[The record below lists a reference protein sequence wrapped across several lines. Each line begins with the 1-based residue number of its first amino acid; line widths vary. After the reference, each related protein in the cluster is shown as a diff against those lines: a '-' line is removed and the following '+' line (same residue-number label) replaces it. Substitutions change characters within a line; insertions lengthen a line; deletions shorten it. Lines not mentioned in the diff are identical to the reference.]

1 MLKLYTR
8 FHVQERFS
16 WSSFVICILK
26 SRFRYVNTNIQFFSS
41 FSLWQT
47 IFLYS
52 LLDISCI
59 WIHSIFLIWL
69 VPRTTW
75 KGLFYSFKFN
85 LKNRGVLI
93 FTHYQYFWVLSWK
106 YGLVIFRWYLPQL
119 FVAAFSR
126 GDLSQLF
133 AVRICRGYFP
143 WEFAAAICRG
153 FLPWKFAAAICREN
167 LPQLF
172 AVTIFREYLPW
183 LFAAEL
189 FCVSKKMFF
198 LCEWVFFLC
207 KQTFLNW
214 KQTFFIWEKNFLS
227 FMRISFLT
235 VFLYVFFRGRYGPP

>member
-26 SRFRYVNTNIQFFSS
+26 STFRYVNTNIQFFSS

-47 IFLYS
+47 IFIYF
-52 LLDISCI
+52 LLGISCF

-93 FTHYQYFWVLSWK
+93 FTHYQYFWVLPWK
-106 YGLVIFRWYLPQL
+106 YGV
-119 FVAAFSR
+119 
-126 GDLSQLF
+126 
-133 AVRICRGYFP
+133 
-143 WEFAAAICRG
+143 AICR
-153 FLPWKFAAAICREN
+153 WN

-172 AVTIFREYLPW
+172 AVTFCRGDLPQVFAVRISRGYLPW
-183 LFAAEL
+183 EFAATICRGNLPQLFAVAIFRGYL
-189 FCVSKKMFF
+189 PRVCFVYVNKSFFCVSESFF
-198 LCEWVFFLC
+198 FVNKLF
-207 KQTFLNW
+207 
-214 KQTFFIWEKNFLS
+214 
-227 FMRISFLT
+227 
-235 VFLYVFFRGRYGPP
+235 